1 MLIELQ
7 CEDVMDFYIS
17 AKNKNIPLEESE
29 VLEEIEYSFDNNFF
43 KLIFRDEREIK
54 ISCQKV
60 KLLKSEVIM

>member
-1 MLIELQ
+1 
-7 CEDVMDFYIS
+7 MDFYIS
-17 AKNKNIPLEESE
+17 AKNKNIPLAESE